1 MRMSSSSPEKK
12 TNKNPKHHKP
22 MKRLT
27 LILSIAVLSLSFSS
41 CNAIKRFLSTDLQD
55 EDYIVGQLY
64 ADEYVKEQPIRPSL
78 SGGNRPSSG
87 TPGYTTGLT
96 LNDKDNPKLYT
107 AIDSWYGTPY
117 LYGGCS
123 TSGVD
128 CSGFVGNIF
137 KTVYGVTLHRTA
149 NDIQKDMSKF
159 VGRNALREGDIV
171 FFTNSNGKVSHVGIY
186 LKDDLFVHS
195 STSNGVTI
203 SSLENSYWKKHFYK
217 GGRHKSVTTKY

>member
-1 MRMSSSSPEKK
+1 MIS
-12 TNKNPKHHKP
+12 
-22 MKRLT
+22 KRI
-27 LILSIAVLSLSFSS
+27 ILLSFVAMMALSFTS
-41 CNAIKRFLSTDLQD
+41 CSAIKKFLNTELQD

-64 ADEYVKEQPIRPSL
+64 ADEYVKEQPIRPA
-78 SGGNRPSSG
+78 SGSRPAAGS
-87 TPGYTTGLT
+87 PGHATGIE
-96 LNDKDNPKLYT
+96 LNDKDNRKLYT

-117 LYGGCS
+117 LYGGCT

-128 CSGFVGNIF
+128 CSCFVGNIF

-149 NDIQKDMSKF
+149 NDIQKDVDKF
-159 VGRNALREGDIV
+159 VNRNNLKEGDIL

-195 STSNGVTI
+195 STSNGVSI

-217 GGRHKSVTTKY
+217 GGRHKSVKTNY

>member
-1 MRMSSSSPEKK
+1 MKSS
-12 TNKNPKHHKP
+12 
-22 MKRLT
+22 KR
-27 LILSIAVLSLSFSS
+27 ILLFICCTILSLSFTS
-41 CNAIKRFLSTDLQD
+41 CDVIKKFLSTDLQD

-64 ADEYVKEQPIRPSL
+64 ADEYVSEQPLRPST
-78 SGGNRPSSG
+78 SGGSRPQAG
-87 TPGYTTGLT
+87 TPGHSTGIT
-96 LNDKDNPKLYT
+96 LNDKDNVKLYT

-117 LYGGCS
+117 LYGGCT

-128 CSGFVGNIF
+128 CSCFVGNIF
-137 KTVYGVTLHRTA
+137 KSVYGVTLHRTA

-159 VGRNALREGDIV
+159 VSRDGLREGDIV

-186 LKDDLFVHS
+186 LKDDMFVHS
-195 STSNGVTI
+195 STSNGVSI

>member
-1 MRMSSSSPEKK
+1 MKK
-12 TNKNPKHHKP
+12 TVVH
-22 MKRLT
+22 
-27 LILSIAVLSLSFSS
+27 ILVTVAFASLMTS
-41 CNAIKRFLSTDLQD
+41 CDAIKKFLNTDLSD
-55 EDYIVGQLY
+55 EEYIVGQLY
-64 ADEYVKEQPIRPSL
+64 ADEYVKETPVQFR
-78 SGGNRPSSG
+78 SG
-87 TPGYTTGLT
+87 TTHKPNAGGGSGSTGIE
-96 LNDKDNPKLYT
+96 LNEKDNRDLYA

-128 CSGFVGNIF
+128 CSCFVGKIF
-137 KTVYGVTLHRTA
+137 KTVYGANLHRTA
-149 NDIQKDMSKF
+149 NDIQLDMAKMLS
-159 VGRNALREGDIV
+159 RDALREGDIV

-217 GGRHKSVTTKY
+217 GGRHKAVKTKY

>member
-1 MRMSSSSPEKK
+1 MMTSCKAVKK
-12 TNKNPKHHKP
+12 
-22 MKRLT
+22 
-27 LILSIAVLSLSFSS
+27 
-41 CNAIKRFLSTDLQD
+41 FLNTDLSD

-64 ADEYVKEQPIRPSL
+64 ADEYVKE
-78 SGGNRPSSG
+78 
-87 TPGYTTGLT
+87 TPVTFHKTEKGEQKARNGERKGCGIE
-96 LNDKDNPKLYT
+96 LNDKDNQKLYA

-117 LYGGCS
+117 LYGGCT

-128 CSGFVGNIF
+128 CSCFVDNIF
-137 KTVYGVTLHRTA
+137 KSVYGVTLHRVA
-149 NDIQKDMSKF
+149 NDIQQDMEKMLKR
-159 VGRNALREGDIV
+159 GELREGDIV

-217 GGRHKSVTTKY
+217 GGRHKAVKTKY

>member
-1 MRMSSSSPEKK
+1 MKSS
-12 TNKNPKHHKP
+12 
-22 MKRLT
+22 KRIFFIVFCVVT
-27 LILSIAVLSLSFSS
+27 SMSFSS
-41 CNAIKRFLSTDLQD
+41 CDAIKRFLNTDLQD

-64 ADEYVKEQPIRPSL
+64 ADEYVKEQPIRPNTN
-78 SGGNRPSSG
+78 SGNTPPAG
-87 TPGYTTGLT
+87 TPGHSTGIT
-96 LNDKDNPKLYT
+96 LNDKDNPKLYA

-117 LYGGCS
+117 QYGGCS

-128 CSGFVGNIF
+128 CSCFVGNIF
-137 KTVYGVTLHRTA
+137 KTVYGATLHRTA

-159 VGRNALREGDIV
+159 VSRNNLREGDIV

-195 STSNGVTI
+195 STSNGVSI

-217 GGRHKSVTTKY
+217 GGRHKSVKTNY

>member
-1 MRMSSSSPEKK
+1 MKRFVYLIGAVLMASMMSS
-12 TNKNPKHHKP
+12 
-22 MKRLT
+22 
-27 LILSIAVLSLSFSS
+27 
-41 CNAIKRFLSTDLQD
+41 CDAIKKFLNTDLSD
-55 EDYIVGQLY
+55 EEYIVGQLY
-64 ADEYVKEQPIRPSL
+64 ADEYVKETPVPYKKTDSTKPNA
-78 SGGNRPSSG
+78 GNAGSSG
-87 TPGYTTGLT
+87 IE
-96 LNDKDNPKLYT
+96 LNDKDNKDLYA

-128 CSGFVGNIF
+128 CSCFVGKIF
-137 KTVYGVTLHRTA
+137 KSVYGANLHRTA
-149 NDIQKDMSKF
+149 NDIQLDVTKM
-159 VGRNALREGDIV
+159 VGRNDLREGDIV

-217 GGRHKSVTTKY
+217 GGRHKAVKTKY

>member
-1 MRMSSSSPEKK
+1 MKSS
-12 TNKNPKHHKP
+12 
-22 MKRLT
+22 KRIFFIVFCVVT
-27 LILSIAVLSLSFSS
+27 SMSFSS
-41 CNAIKRFLSTDLQD
+41 CDAIKRFLNTDLQD

-64 ADEYVKEQPIRPSL
+64 ADEYVKEQPIRPNTN
-78 SGGNRPSSG
+78 SGNTPPAG
-87 TPGYTTGLT
+87 TPGHSTGIT
-96 LNDKDNPKLYT
+96 LNDKDNPKLYA

-117 LYGGCS
+117 QYGGCT

-128 CSGFVGNIF
+128 CSCFVGNIF
-137 KTVYGVTLHRTA
+137 KTVYGATLHRTA

-159 VGRNALREGDIV
+159 VSRNNLREGDIV

-195 STSNGVTI
+195 STSNGVSI

-217 GGRHKSVTTKY
+217 GGRHKSVKTNY

>member
-1 MRMSSSSPEKK
+1 MAIARHDGTKINIMKSV
-12 TNKNPKHHKP
+12 KHIS
-22 MKRLT
+22 LF
-27 LILSIAVLSLSFSS
+27 LFLVLSAGMFTS
-41 CNAIKRFLSTDLQD
+41 CDAIKRFLNTDLQD

-64 ADEYVKEQPIRPSL
+64 ADEYVKEQPYRPNA
-78 SGGNRPSSG
+78 SGGNAPRPG
-87 TPGYTTGLT
+87 TPGHSTGIV
-96 LNDKDNPKLYT
+96 LNDKDNRSLYS

-128 CSGFVGNIF
+128 CSCFVGNIF
-137 KTVYGVTLHRTA
+137 KSVYGVTLHRTA

-159 VGRNALREGDIV
+159 VGRDGLKEGDVV

-195 STSNGVTI
+195 STSNGVSI
-203 SSLENSYWKKHFYK
+203 SSLETNYWKKHFYK
-217 GGRHKSVTTKY
+217 GGRHKSVTTNY

>member
-1 MRMSSSSPEKK
+1 MNIRRFSLVAALVASCVAMSSCK
-12 TNKNPKHHKP
+12 
-22 MKRLT
+22 
-27 LILSIAVLSLSFSS
+27 
-41 CNAIKRFLSTDLQD
+41 AIKQFLNTDISD

-64 ADEYVKEQPIRPSL
+64 ADEYVKETPVTFRQNRQGQS
-78 SGGNRPSSG
+78 SGGHAGGSSA
-87 TPGYTTGLT
+87 TGIE
-96 LNDKDNPKLYT
+96 LNDKDNRKLYS

-117 LYGGCS
+117 QYGGCS

-128 CSGFVGNIF
+128 CSCFVGNIF
-137 KTVYGVTLHRTA
+137 KSVYGITLHRSA
-149 NDIQKDMSKF
+149 NDIQKDMYKML
-159 VGRNALREGDIV
+159 GRNALREGDVV

-217 GGRHKSVTTKY
+217 GGRHKSVTTNY